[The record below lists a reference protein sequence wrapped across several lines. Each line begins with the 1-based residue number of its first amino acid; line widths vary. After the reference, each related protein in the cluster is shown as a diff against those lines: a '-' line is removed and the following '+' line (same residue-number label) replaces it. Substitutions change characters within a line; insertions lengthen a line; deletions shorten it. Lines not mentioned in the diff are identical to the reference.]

1 MQCRFR
7 DHHRLKS
14 KHINGKSS
22 SDSKES
28 LSFRYFKYKE
38 NICTVSIL
46 VDLNNQRHLLKRVD
60 V

>member
-1 MQCRFR
+1 MQYRFR
-7 DHHRLKS
+7 DPHRLKS
-14 KHINGKSS
+14 KHTNGKSS
-22 SDSKES
+22 SDSMES

-46 VDLNNQRHLLKRVD
+46 VDPNGQKYLLKRD